1 MSRLQSRSGTEVHN
15 TKEDRMTCYAY
26 EGTHY
31 VRNRHSE
38 DCDGECS
45 GCEPCSERH
54 CEDCTKV
61 HVDATEQTC
70 PACIGKTRANLRAL
84 VDLYATLPEEVEHRG
99 VESEAANL
107 YGPATNA
114 ESWSYRKAALSL
126 RLAVPMSALEPD
138 DEHHPLMVLGR
149 WVFMLGED
157 YGDPTDLKLTMSRA
171 VDYLD
176 KRLGRIAHD
185 VGQDWRQFAKEV
197 RKCKQHMESVLH
209 DGDQVERGAPCYVCS
224 TRSPDEKAPK
234 VVLHR
239 NDADK
244 TGAHD
249 TWLCPDDRDH
259 WWREADYRRWVA
271 EDYIKN
277 APALN
282 ATDMA
287 RVHEVKPGSLTGWA
301 SAKKVRKMGK
311 DHSGRQLY
319 SVEDVL
325 RMNDKFDSQSA

>member
-1 MSRLQSRSGTEVHN
+1 
-15 TKEDRMTCYAY
+15 MTCYAY

-61 HVDATEQTC
+61 HAGETKQTC
-70 PACIGKTRANLRAL
+70 PGCIGKTRANLRAL

-99 VESEAANL
+99 VDSEAANL

-209 DGDQVERGAPCYVCS
+209 DQGVGDPANIGCFECGGGLERRL
-224 TRSPDEKAPK
+224 T
-234 VVLHR
+234 
-239 NDADK
+239 
-244 TGAHD
+244 
-249 TWLCPDDRDH
+249 DRGFEDH
-259 WWREADYRRWVA
+259 WTCKKCRRRYTYA
-271 EDYIKN
+271 EYN
-277 APALN
+277 FALR
-282 ATDMA
+282 AA
-287 RVHEVKPGSLTGWA
+287 LE
-301 SAKKVRKMGK
+301 GK
-311 DHSGRQLY
+311 T
-319 SVEDVL
+319 
-325 RMNDKFDSQSA
+325 A